1 MTPLPTLKQLRYLV
15 ALAEHQHFG
24 RAAEACFV
32 TQSTLS
38 AGIQELEALLDT
50 ALVDRGR
57 RGVIFTSVGEAV
69 LQRARKLLSDAE
81 ELVEEAAAGREPLSG
96 RLRMGVIPT
105 IGPFLLPRI
114 LPALREAYPALKL
127 YLTEDRTER
136 LVEQLKDGALDIVL
150 LALPYEAGDVDTA
163 VIAEDRFYFACLP
176 DHPLAQRNLVPAEAL
191 KGESLLLLEDG
202 HCLRDHALAA
212 CRLESS
218 RNAQGFRATSLHTLV
233 QMADNGLGV
242 TLLPKLA
249 LDGKLLDGT
258 RLVARPMDDP
268 EATREIGLIW
278 RRGTARRA
286 EFQLLAD
293 FLKARMA
300 ALST

>member
-15 ALAEHQHFG
+15 ALAEHHHFG

-38 AGIQELEALLDT
+38 AGLQELETLLGT
-50 ALVDRGR
+50 ALVDRGKR
-57 RGVIFTSVGEAV
+57 TIIFTPVGEAV
-69 LQRARKLLSDAE
+69 LRRAKRLLSDAE
-81 ELVEEAAAGREPLSG
+81 DLVEEAAAGQEPLCG

-105 IGPFLLPRI
+105 IGPFLLPRV
-114 LPALREAYPALKL
+114 LPALREAYPSLKL
-127 YLTEDRTER
+127 YLTEDRTDR
-136 LVEQLKDGALDIVL
+136 LVEQLKDGALDILL
-150 LALPYEAGDVDTA
+150 LALPYDIGDVETVSLAGDS
-163 VIAEDRFYFACLP
+163 FYFCCLP
-176 DHPLAQRNLVPAEAL
+176 EHPLAQRNLVPAEAL
-191 KGESLLLLEDG
+191 RGESLLLLEDG

-212 CRLESS
+212 CRLEGA
-218 RNAQGFRATSLHTLV
+218 RNEQSFRATSLHTLV
-233 QMADNGLGV
+233 QMVDNGLGV

-268 EATREIGLIW
+268 DATREIGLVW

>member
-1 MTPLPTLKQLRYLV
+1 MTPLPTLKQLRYLA
-15 ALAEHQHFG
+15 ALADHHHFG

-38 AGIQELEALLDT
+38 AGIQELETLLGT
-50 ALVDRGR
+50 VLVDRGNR
-57 RGVIFTSVGEAV
+57 SVIFTPVGEAV

-81 ELVEEAAAGREPLSG
+81 ELVEEAAAGRQPLSG

-105 IGPFLLPRI
+105 VGPFLLPRI

-136 LVEQLKDGALDIVL
+136 LVEQLKEGALDILL
-150 LALPYEAGDVDTA
+150 LALPYDIGDVETA
-163 VIAEDRFYFACLP
+163 CLAEDSFYFCCLP
-176 DHPLAQRNLVPAEAL
+176 EHPLAQRNLVPAEAL
-191 KGESLLLLEDG
+191 KGENLLLLEDG

-212 CRLESS
+212 CRLEGA
-218 RNAQGFRATSLHTLV
+218 RNSQGFRATSLHTLV
-233 QMADNGLGV
+233 QMVDNGLGV

-258 RLVARPMDDP
+258 RLVARPMDDA
-268 EATREIGLIW
+268 EAKREIGLVW
-278 RRGTARRA
+278 RRGTARRE

-293 FLKARMA
+293 FLKAQMA

>member
-1 MTPLPTLKQLRYLV
+1 MTQLPTLKQLRYLV
-15 ALAEHQHFG
+15 ALAEHHHFG

-38 AGIQELEALLDT
+38 AGLQELETLLGT
-50 ALVDRGR
+50 ALVDRGKR
-57 RGVIFTSVGEAV
+57 TIIFTPVGEAV
-69 LQRARKLLSDAE
+69 LHRARKLLSDAE
-81 ELVEEAAAGREPLSG
+81 ELVEEAAAGRQPMSG

-105 IGPFLLPRI
+105 VGPFLLPRI
-114 LPALREAYPALKL
+114 LPALRETYPSLKL

-136 LVEQLKDGALDIVL
+136 LVEQLKDGTLDILL
-150 LALPYEAGDVDTA
+150 LALPYDAGDVESA
-163 VIAEDRFYFACLP
+163 VLGEDRFYFACP
-176 DHPLAQRNLVPAEAL
+176 ANHPLAQQNLIPAKAL
-191 KGESLLLLEDG
+191 KDESLLLLEEG

-212 CRLESS
+212 CQLESA

-233 QMADNGLGV
+233 QMVDNGLGV

-258 RLVARPMDDP
+258 RLVARPMDDA
-268 EATREIGLIW
+268 EAKREIGLIW

-293 FLKARMA
+293 FLKAQMV